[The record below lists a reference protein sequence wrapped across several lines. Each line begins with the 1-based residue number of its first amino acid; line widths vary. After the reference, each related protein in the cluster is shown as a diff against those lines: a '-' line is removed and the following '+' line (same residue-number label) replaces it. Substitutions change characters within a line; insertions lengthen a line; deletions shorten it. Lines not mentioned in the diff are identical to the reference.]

1 KTNWQTNTMLWKEK
15 EQMKTYLKH
24 IMLYLTIIAL
34 VIGISLPVSA
44 DGNDDNDDKGYNEK
58 LGSPIIVLGDA
69 LSDEQKA
76 ETRKLLEVNESS
88 QPEEYLVTGQDIAKY
103 IDGNPDSNMY
113 SSAKI
118 KREESGEGITV
129 NIVTPDNITEVS
141 TDMYANALLTA
152 GAEDVT
158 VDVASPVKVSGHSA
172 LTGIYKAYDEDGAT
186 FDKERMDI
194 ANEELDVATDLAD
207 KEGMSQEK
215 VSELLT
221 EIKKEIAEKD
231 PATKEDVEEIVKEQ
245 LDKLDISL
253 SDKDRELLT
262 KLFDKMRDLDIDF
275 NKVKDQLEDIASTV
289 KDKMDELGL
298 DEGFWE
304 KVASLF
310 RDFFQAISNFFKG
323 LVD

>member
-1 KTNWQTNTMLWKEK
+1 MTK
-15 EQMKTYLKH
+15 YLKQ
-24 IMLYLTIIAL
+24 IMMYLMIITL
-34 VIGISLPVSA
+34 VTGIAVPISA
-44 DGNDDNDDKGYNEK
+44 DGNSNSDDEGYNEK
-58 LGSPIIVLGDA
+58 LGSPIVVLGDA
-69 LSDEQKA
+69 LTDEQKA
-76 ETRKLLEVNESS
+76 ETRKLLEVNDSS
-88 QPEEYLVTGQDIAKY
+88 QPEEYLVTGQDIANY

-186 FDKERMDI
+186 FDKERMEL

-221 EIKKEIAEKD
+221 EIKKEIADKD
-231 PATKEDVEEIVKEQ
+231 PATKEEVEEIVKEQ

-304 KVASLF
+304 KVGTFF
-310 RDFFQAISNFFKG
+310 REFFQAISNFFKN
-323 LVD
+323 LLD